1 MKEYR
6 VSMKEEKEKNR
17 YIHQAPEVVKVNK
30 ALRDKGM
37 FQALEM
43 FLSLE

>member
-1 MKEYR
+1 
-6 VSMKEEKEKNR
+6 MKEEKEKNR